1 MSDTPECLQPAVEQ
15 LQRYETQISALE
27 SRNKNLDSEIESL
40 LQEQSRL
47 NEKIVEK
54 EEAHKLSLEAFDKEK
69 ITLRELNSVV
79 RDQLREKS
87 QELEA
92 LEESNKKLT
101 ELNSRV
107 SSESIRVNAGQEAL
121 SHQSQRMSEELE
133 TLRRENDTLKEEN
146 ASLKLV
152 NETEIKPLEDLPEG
166 EEGVS
171 LLMAEISRLKKELL
185 VNKKQSDSKDQSF
198 LESENERL
206 MQRHGEIT
214 QEKMQASAKMHAAI
228 KELEEVQQK
237 LDTALSTIERLE
249 SELQNLQDQY
259 ANLMEEKESLIE
271 DNLVL
276 IDEKSDLD
284 GRVLRLSDEVQRVKM
299 ERDSVQQALTQEHIV
314 EGSLTDE
321 VNHLR
326 AKSRRLAEEIKAL
339 RGGHSVDANEE
350 SAPLEI
356 EAMNTQEGSSEMS
369 AFSSENSGPHFPGE
383 GENENKY

>member
-47 NEKIVEK
+47 NGKILEE
-54 EEAHKLSLEAFDKEK
+54 EEAHKLSLEVFEKEK
-69 ITLRELNSVV
+69 TTLRELNNVV
-79 RDQLREKS
+79 SDQLREKS

-92 LEESNKKLT
+92 LEESNRKLS

-121 SHQSQRMSEELE
+121 SHQSQRLSEELE
-133 TLRRENDTLKEEN
+133 ALRVENDALKEEN
-146 ASLKLV
+146 ASLKTV
-152 NETEIKPLEDLPEG
+152 NTSALNQLESIPEG
-166 EEGVS
+166 EEGVT
-171 LLMAEISRLKKELL
+171 LLMGEIDRLKKELL
-185 VNKKQSDSKDQSF
+185 QNKREGDPKESSF
-198 LESENERL
+198 LESENQRL

-228 KELEEVQQK
+228 KDLEEVQQK
-237 LDTALSTIERLE
+237 LDTANSNIQRLE
-249 SELQNLQDQY
+249 SELQSLQDQY
-259 ANLMEEKESLIE
+259 AILMEEKDNLIE

-284 GRVLRLSDEVQRVKM
+284 ARVLRLSEEIQRVSM
-299 ERDSVQQALTQEHIV
+299 ERDSMQQALTQEHIV
-314 EGSLTDE
+314 EDSLTDE

-339 RGGHSVDANEE
+339 REVRSQDVGEE
-350 SAPLEI
+350 SVSVEI
-356 EAMNTQEGSSEMS
+356 EPIEAQEDSFVVGTATSESSV
-369 AFSSENSGPHFPGE
+369 PHFPGE
-383 GENENKY
+383 GEKENK